1 MVWAAPPNVNCETDS
16 QICIRICIPAL
27 FCIYTQ
33 KWMVQ
38 ICIYNRHLAIQSGRC
53 ICNQH
58 LKISFSS
65 LVYICSLQLLDWQN
79 FVGCS
84 CILHSQPPN
93 IRPALLATPLLRAL
107 PTHVSTVT
115 VIVLSDLVFYCDHFP
130 EIWEPRRFFSVEIQW
145 FNMGAPKNN

>member
-1 MVWAAPPNVNCETDS
+1 MRTPGHRQW
-16 QICIRICIPAL
+16 
-27 FCIYTQ
+27 FH
-33 KWMVQ
+33 MF
-38 ICIYNRHLAIQSGRC
+38 
-53 ICNQH
+53 
-58 LKISFSS
+58 SFSER
-65 LVYICSLQLLDWQN
+65 LTN